1 MQPSDQPILV
11 TGATGYVGGRLAPRL
26 LAAGRRVRAVGRSLD
41 KLACRPW
48 AAHPNVELV
57 KGDVQDAS
65 SLYQALKGCRAAFYL
80 VHSMNPGTADYRRAD
95 RQAALNMA
103 AAAEAAG
110 LERLIYLGG
119 ITPDDPH
126 LSEHLRSRADVAA
139 ALRAGRTPVTWL
151 RAAMLLGSGSA
162 SFELMRYLV
171 DRLPVMITP
180 RWVRTPCQP
189 IAVENALNYLEGCL
203 DRPEVLG
210 RGFDI
215 GGPEALTY
223 HELFRIYAQEAGLR
237 PRLIIPVPVL
247 SPHLSSLW
255 INLVTPV
262 PAALARPLTEG
273 LRNEVVVRDDAITRI
288 IPQQLITCRQAIRR
302 ALDRIAQEQ
311 VETCWSD
318 AGQLNPPEWLNCG
331 DAPYAGGTVLKSG
344 HRILLQARPEE
355 LWPAIEAIG
364 GSGGYHFG
372 NWAWRF
378 RGALDK
384 LFGGAG
390 LRRGRRHPR
399 ELRVGD
405 ALDFWRVL
413 QVDRPQPPAAPGRNE
428 TARPGPAGT

>member
-1 MQPSDQPILV
+1 MPWK
-11 TGATGYVGGRLAPRL
+11 TL
-26 LAAGRRVRAVGRSLD
+26 L
-41 KLACRPW
+41 
-48 AAHPNVELV
+48 
-57 KGDVQDAS
+57 
-65 SLYQALKGCRAAFYL
+65 
-80 VHSMNPGTADYRRAD
+80 T
-95 RQAALNMA
+95 
-103 AAAEAAG
+103 
-110 LERLIYLGG
+110 
-119 ITPDDPH
+119 
-126 LSEHLRSRADVAA
+126 
-139 ALRAGRTPVTWL
+139 
-151 RAAMLLGSGSA
+151 
-162 SFELMRYLV
+162 
-171 DRLPVMITP
+171 
-180 RWVRTPCQP
+180 
-189 IAVENALNYLEGCL
+189 YLEGCL

-215 GGPEALTY
+215 GGPDVLTY

-413 QVDRPQPPAAPGRNE
+413 QVDRPNRLLLLAEMKLPGQALLELKLEPRGKNLTELQLIARFLPRGLAGIIYWQVHYLPHEWLYRGMLTALARDTGHPPASPPQSFTPTESTTCKLR
-428 TARPGPAGT
+428 